1 MPHLPLLTA
10 TLPASYALSLLS
22 LMLERGQREADVL
35 AGTQLSREQLQDQR
49 AQIGIWQYALLLGNA
64 MRLDGDHGLAYELG
78 LRSQVTKHG
87 FVGFGL
93 MSCATLR
100 EAIEFS
106 ERYFQ
111 ARVPA
116 FTNVLSIVGDEVI
129 IELRETIPLGPQR
142 DFVMDLAVVELCSL
156 FAKVLGT
163 DPAGSG
169 WLSEI
174 GVPHGEPAAYARY
187 RDRLPRFHFHQKA
200 VEIRFPARLLDEPIS
215 TADPV
220 SVQLAI
226 ERCEQDISRQE
237 AASGT
242 RGLVMQ
248 RLACRDG
255 RYPEVGE
262 VAAALHLSERT
273 LKRRLQDEGTSF
285 QALLD
290 LVRQRDA
297 QQLLAN
303 PALAIKQVAEA
314 VGYSDPANFARAF
327 AKWTGVSPRDWRNQR
342 GGRTGFAA
350 DGKPP
355 DVGPGPN

>member
-1 MPHLPLLTA
+1 MNTSQPLA
-10 TLPASYALSLLS
+10 AASLPATYALSLLA
-22 LMLERGQREADVL
+22 LMQERGHAADALL
-35 AGTQLSREQLQDQR
+35 AGSQLTREQLQDQR
-49 AQIGIWQYALLLGNA
+49 AQIGAWQYAMLLGNA
-64 MRLDGDHGLAYELG
+64 LHLDGDHGLAYELG

-93 MSCATLR
+93 ISCATLR
-100 EAIEFS
+100 EAIDFS
-106 ERYFQ
+106 ERYFR

-116 FTNVLSIVGDEVI
+116 FTNVLSLEGDQVVV
-129 IELRETIPLGPQR
+129 ELHETIPLGPHR
-142 DFVMDLAVVELCSL
+142 AFVMDLVVVELCSL
-156 FAKVLGT
+156 FAKVMDM
-163 DPAGSG
+163 DPASEG
-169 WLSEI
+169 WASEI
-174 GVPHGEPAAYARY
+174 WVPHAEPAAYARY
-187 RDRLPRFHFHQKA
+187 RDRLPPFRFGQPA
-200 VEIRFPARLLDEPIS
+200 VQIRFPARLLDAPIA

-226 ERCEQDISRQE
+226 ERCEQDISRQV

-242 RGLVMQ
+242 RGQVLARLV
-248 RLACRDG
+248 CREG

-262 VAAALHLSERT
+262 VASLLHVSERT

-290 LVRQRDA
+290 QVRQRDA

-327 AKWTGVSPRDWRNQR
+327 AKWTGVSPRDWR
-342 GGRTGFAA
+342 A
-350 DGKPP
+350 GKPRSGTP
-355 DVGPGPN
+355 QAGPN